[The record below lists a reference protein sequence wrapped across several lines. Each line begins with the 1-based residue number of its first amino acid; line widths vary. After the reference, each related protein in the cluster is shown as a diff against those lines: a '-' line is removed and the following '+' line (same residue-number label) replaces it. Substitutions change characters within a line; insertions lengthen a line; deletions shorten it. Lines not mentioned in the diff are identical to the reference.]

1 MRDEIESDLIES
13 AEAQEREYNLAE
25 AAQLYEQVAKLYVEE
40 SLLEKAAQL
49 FEKVGNLYSMAR
61 WMAETVDVYE
71 DLINKTVNAYKEA
84 LNLFKRLG
92 SKFEELECEALILYF
107 RFSRLNQRTDSP
119 IEAHKNLKNSL
130 ELIMESYELCPKDKD
145 REILARILMNVT
157 MISSI
162 VISFVD
168 DPKEIID
175 LYQKGMD
182 LSFKACNA
190 AIEVK
195 NILYLAGSML
205 SGTSHLIVPHGI
217 FDFRQ
222 DENYIKNIKKF
233 LLIIEKTLGFI
244 KKYNNSWALG
254 YIYYAAGNIYFSYG
268 FYHVEDEIEQNEYF
282 DKSINLFEKALDHA
296 RTARIRILIIY
307 ILCFLDWY
315 SMIFGRVQYV
325 QKRIISD
332 INEILELGKVY
343 ERDISPIQE
352 FSFFL
357 PAFYYTN
364 MAQMSIFNSSQ
375 RKIYAK
381 KGIEYSLKVLK
392 CQPMLLFLW
401 WGYQFLTFSHSQLS
415 YLITSKDKREK
426 HVKKM
431 LDYVNQI
438 KNVSDKYEGG
448 FARAT
453 RYSCIYKAHKTLSD
467 LSDNEEEKIEM
478 LAIAIDASKNY
489 LGHAIESRTGIIV
502 GRMRLGLL
510 YEELGMLN
518 QNFDTLMEGRDV
530 LLQVIKECKVRGY
543 RSYLAA
549 TYEYIARLEDRLGNF
564 SSSAKYYE
572 NAKDAYAETIDIIEY
587 RLLRRRVNEKMKYA
601 KAWNLIENAKAHHKK
616 ENHLEAKENYKS
628 AYEILKDLPNF
639 NYEALYYFAWSFQEE
654 AELLSKQEN
663 HDKAIEQY
671 EMTKNIFNDA
681 LKTMEKIS
689 TKTKNEIVVERIEN
703 LGKVAKLRI
712 KYCSA
717 RLDVEKARILGKQ
730 GNYLEAA
737 ELFASAASL
746 FRDVCNLFKVERE
759 RSELEAV
766 YYLCRA
772 WECMEFA
779 EKYEEPDRFSEAA
792 KLFLKASTLFS
803 DSKLKL
809 LASGNSTFCLALEI
823 GCKFDEAHE
832 SEVKAQLYPKIKGML
847 RNAASTY
854 EKGDFENG
862 SNWALATSTYF
873 DAAWHLIR
881 ADEEMNLDE
890 KGRLLE
896 VGSGLLKSTA
906 ELFSDAGY
914 KEKEK
919 EVLKRLSMVQ
929 KEEKIIFSALNSIK
943 KPDISSSTIG
953 IIAPVCSLETSQSPR
968 LGEIQQITQEITEE
982 SRRVLIKRAE
992 RPIEIYECETNL
1004 NILHLSDIQEGRFGI
1019 KEDMSKVKEAYF
1031 TFLSDLKDKLEIIH
1045 RKNKIDFIVISGDLT
1060 STASKEEFY
1069 YLTNEFLPILNEVF
1083 LEGKNPVPKNRW
1095 IIVPGNHDVEWERGS
1110 ARFNN
1115 FIEFCQ
1121 ENGFHHYNLN
1131 DPESIYSRIV
1141 CKDKSTGNSLG
1152 IIGLNSCLNI
1162 IDENSRNAPRLSNSY
1177 FSVFSRN
1184 WDDEF
1189 RKMPKLMVCHHTL
1202 HAIKSGKFD
1211 HALNKLKDNNVLLA
1225 LVGDI
1230 HKSESHADEISN
1242 IRCIPAG
1249 TITAS
1254 KSERQVGIDE
1264 VSRQFNLINLNLQ
1277 SGYVKWYTYQFEGT
1291 WRKIKNESFYLEHP
1305 SFSK

>member
-1 MRDEIESDLIES
+1 MRDEIVSDLIES

-25 AAQLYEQVAKLYVEE
+25 AAQLYEQVAKRYVERN
-40 SLLEKAAQL
+40 LLEKAAQI
-49 FEKVGNLYSMAR
+49 FEKVGDLYSMAR
-61 WMAETVDVYE
+61 WMAETVDLYE

-84 LNLFKRLG
+84 LYLFKRLG
-92 SKFEELECEALILYF
+92 NKFEELECEALILYY
-107 RFSRLNQRTDSP
+107 RFSRLNQITDSP
-119 IEAHKNLKNSL
+119 IEAHKNIKKSL

-157 MISSI
+157 MISAMVLSL
-162 VISFVD
+162 VD

-182 LSFKACNA
+182 FTFMACNA

-195 NILYLAGSML
+195 NILYLAVSML
-205 SGTSHLIVPHGI
+205 FGCFIISAPQVII
-217 FDFRQ
+217 DFRQ

-233 LLIIEKTLGFI
+233 LLIIEKTLGFN
-244 KKYNNSWALG
+244 KKYNNSSALG
-254 YIYYAAGNIYFSYG
+254 YIYLVAGYIYFYYG
-268 FYHVEDEIEQNEYF
+268 FFHKDEIEQYEYF
-282 DKSINLFEKALDHA
+282 NKSISSLEKALDHA
-296 RTARIRILIIY
+296 RTARSRGLIIY
-307 ILCFLDWY
+307 ILFGLDVY
-315 SMIFGRVQYV
+315 SMRFGRVQYV

-343 ERDISPIQE
+343 ERDLVSHQQY
-352 FSFFL
+352 SFL
-357 PAFYYTN
+357 LSAIYYTN
-364 MAQMSIFNSSQ
+364 MAQISIFNSSQ

-381 KGIEYSLKVLK
+381 KGIEYALKMLK
-392 CQPMLLFLW
+392 CQPVLLSLL
-401 WGYQFLTFSHSQLS
+401 WGYQLLTFSHSQLS
-415 YLITSKDKREK
+415 YLITAKDKQEE
-426 HVKKM
+426 HIKKM
-431 LDYVNQI
+431 LDYVNQV
-438 KNVSDKYEGG
+438 KNLSDKYEGG
-448 FARAT
+448 YSRAI
-453 RYSCIYKAHKTLSD
+453 RYSCINKAYKTLSD
-467 LSDNEEEKIEM
+467 LSDDEEEKIEM
-478 LAIAIDASKNY
+478 LTIAIDASKNY

-502 GRMRLGLL
+502 GKMRLGLL
-510 YEELGMLN
+510 YEELSMLN
-518 QNFDTLMEGRDV
+518 QNIDTLMEGRDIF
-530 LLQVIKECKVRGY
+530 LQVIKECQERGY
-543 RSYLAA
+543 RSYMAA
-549 TYEYIARLEDRLGNF
+549 TYEYVARLEDRLGNF

-572 NAKDAYAETIDIIEY
+572 NAKDSYVETLKNIEY
-587 RLLRRRVNEKMKYA
+587 KLLRRRVNEKMNYT
-601 KAWNLIENAKAHHKK
+601 KAWSLIENAKAHHKK
-616 ENHLEAKENYKS
+616 ENHLEAKEYYKS

-639 NYEALYYFAWSFQEE
+639 NHEALYYFAWAFQEE
-654 AELLSKQEN
+654 AEFLSKQEN

-681 LKTMEKIS
+681 IKSMEKFS
-689 TKTKNEIVVERIEN
+689 NKSKNKIIVERIEK
-703 LGKVAKLRI
+703 LSKVAELRI

-717 RLDVEKARILGKQ
+717 RANVEKARILGKQ
-730 GNYLEAA
+730 GNYLAAA
-737 ELFASAASL
+737 ELFGSAASL
-746 FRDVCNLFKVERE
+746 FRDVCNLFKIERE

-792 KLFLKASTLFS
+792 NLFIKASNLFS
-803 DSKLKL
+803 NSKLKF
-809 LASGNSTFCLALEI
+809 LASGNSTFCQALEL
-823 GCKFDEAHE
+823 GCKFDEANE
-832 SEVKAQLYPKIKGML
+832 SEVKAELYPKIKVML

-854 EKGDFENG
+854 DKGDFENG
-862 SNWALATSTYF
+862 SNWAFATSTYF
-873 DAAWHLIR
+873 DATWHLIR

-890 KGRLLE
+890 KSRLLE
-896 VGSGLLKSTA
+896 VGYGLLKSTA

-919 EVLKRLSMVQ
+919 EVLKRLSMVE
-929 KEEKIIFSALNSIK
+929 KEGKIIFSALNSIK

-968 LGEIQQITQEITEE
+968 LGEIQQITEE

-992 RPIEIYECETNL
+992 RPIEIYECESNL

-1019 KEDMSKVKEAYF
+1019 KEDISKVKEAYF

-1045 RKNKIDFIVISGDLT
+1045 RKNKIDFIVISGDLA

-1083 LEGKNPVPKNRW
+1083 LKGKNPVPKNRW
-1095 IIVPGNHDVEWERGS
+1095 IIIPGNHDIEWERGS

-1121 ENGFHHYNLN
+1121 ENGFHHYNFN

-1152 IIGLNSCLNI
+1152 IIGLNSCLDI

-1177 FSVFSRN
+1177 FSVFSKN

-1189 RKMPKLMVCHHTL
+1189 REMPKLMVSHHTL

-1211 HALNKLKDNNVLLA
+1211 HALNKLRDNNVLLA

-1254 KSERQVGIDE
+1254 KAERQVGIDE
-1264 VSRQFNLINLNLQ
+1264 VSRQFNLVNLNLQ
-1277 SGYVKWYTYQFEGT
+1277 SGYVDWYTYIFEGT
-1291 WRKIKNESFYLEHP
+1291 WREIKNESFYLEHP
-1305 SFSK
+1305 SFTRNLV